1 MYLVIL
7 GIGMFL
13 VTYIYM
19 YIWTYTG
26 EMTSKRIRERYLK
39 AVLRQDVAFFDQ
51 LGAGEVAT
59 RIQTDTHLI
68 QQGISEK
75 VASTCFLLPC
85 FICFTNSLPSSYHQF
100 HRCFRHWFRPRV
112 YPVLAL
118 GSRYF
123 RDFALHRRMYIRSSQ
138 SDALPTDK
146 FDMQITGGAM
156 QKFESKYKQCVASRQ
171 VYFNITNIAKQARID
186 LHRRRRNFG

>member
-1 MYLVIL
+1 MIPLPSDRPIDNPPVNQDGTGSAEDVAAASRAFKHTAAQDASYLVYL

-13 VTYIYM
+13 VTYAYM

-26 EMTSKRIRERYLK
+26 EMASKRIRERYLR

-75 VASTCFLLPC
+75 VASTCTFSC
-85 FICFTNSLPSSYHQF
+85 TN
-100 HRCFRHWFRPRV
+100 
-112 YPVLAL
+112 
-118 GSRYF
+118 
-123 RDFALHRRMYIRSSQ
+123 
-138 SDALPTDK
+138 
-146 FDMQITGGAM
+146 MQ
-156 QKFESKYKQCVASRQ
+156 
-171 VYFNITNIAKQARID
+171 
-186 LHRRRRNFG
+186 